1 MPDLP
6 GRQPGWPSAM
16 PARLAGRGAGM
27 ALVAGPPGGRF
38 IRRRCKRNAVE
49 AFQPDFI
56 EMLPFLV
63 AGPLLAG
70 NWPLLLLIGWAA
82 LPV

>member
-1 MPDLP
+1 
-6 GRQPGWPSAM
+6 
-16 PARLAGRGAGM
+16 
-27 ALVAGPPGGRF
+27 
-38 IRRRCKRNAVE
+38 VE